1 MIIEPKVAGNV
12 CLNAHPTGAL
22 RLVEEL
28 IDFAKK
34 QPKIA
39 GPKRVLV
46 IGASAGYGLATRII
60 NTYVNDATTIGV
72 SFERAGS
79 ADKVGAVGWY
89 NNLAFSK
96 LAKADGKQEMTL
108 SGDAFSQACKDE
120 VIATAKELF
129 KGEKI
134 DLVVYSL
141 ASPMRTAP
149 DGITYKSVLKPT
161 GQPYTGKTVNIFNA
175 QVSEVTIEPASEEEA
190 KNTVKVMGGEDWI
203 LWIEALKAHDLL
215 AAGAITMAYSY
226 IGPEMTYPLYR
237 EGTIGKAKEHLEQ
250 SVGELNS
257 LLASLNGKAYV
268 SVNKAVMTR
277 ASSVIPVVPLYMAI
291 LYKLMKAK
299 GTHEGTIEQAYRL
312 MDRLYNHDTVLVD
325 DVGRIRLDDWE
336 MDRALQKEIE
346 LAWNNL
352 DLSRVREETD
362 LEGIRKE
369 FMQIHGFEV
378 DGVDYSQEVDPS
390 RID

>member
-1 MIIEPKVAGNV
+1 
-12 CLNAHPTGAL
+12 
-22 RLVEEL
+22 
-28 IDFAKK
+28 
-34 QPKIA
+34 
-39 GPKRVLV
+39 
-46 IGASAGYGLATRII
+46 
-60 NTYVNDATTIGV
+60 
-72 SFERAGS
+72 
-79 ADKVGAVGWY
+79 
-89 NNLAFSK
+89 
-96 LAKADGKQEMTL
+96 
-108 SGDAFSQACKDE
+108 
-120 VIATAKELF
+120 
-129 KGEKI
+129 
-134 DLVVYSL
+134 
-141 ASPMRTAP
+141 
-149 DGITYKSVLKPT
+149 
-161 GQPYTGKTVNIFNA
+161 
-175 QVSEVTIEPASEEEA
+175 
-190 KNTVKVMGGEDWI
+190 
-203 LWIEALKAHDLL
+203 
-215 AAGAITMAYSY
+215 MAYSY